1 MSPERKEIVNG
12 KKVEEYCWAG
22 KMVVYVDN
30 HSVEMTFEETCNAL
44 RDGRELQVKSFTVH
58 KSTQPPAK

>member
-12 KKVEEYCWAG
+12 KKVEEYYWSG

-30 HSVEMTFEETCNAL
+30 HGVEMSFEETCNAI
-44 RDGRELQVKSFTVH
+44 RDGRELTWVK
-58 KSTQPPAK
+58 